1 MLPISRKT
9 TIILGLAIVIAVGY
23 FARLGNTFEA
33 VPPDLLAARQEGSVI
48 AQDIVNLSNDFS
60 SDLEKINQLDK
71 ERKHAEALNIATD
84 MLQRIP
90 EVKNRA
96 TDLSKELE
104 KMTSALTT
112 IKSEEARA
120 AAIESITNRMA
131 LIGRLFSYSEYLLQL
146 SKVLQDRFRE
156 IPNNQSVAELT
167 TQINA
172 EVTAINN
179 FNRAASE
186 AMNRFD
192 VATGAK

>member
-1 MLPISRKT
+1 MAPISRKL
-9 TIILGLAIVIAVGY
+9 TIILGLAIVVVVGY
-23 FARLGNTFEA
+23 FAQLSNTSEA

-48 AQDIVNLSNDFS
+48 AQDIVNLSNRFS
-60 SDLEKINQLDK
+60 DDLERINELDR
-71 ERKHAEALNIATD
+71 EGQPAEALILATG

-90 EVKNRA
+90 EVKTRA

-104 KMTSALTT
+104 KMTSALAT
-112 IKSEEARA
+112 IKSDEARA

-131 LIGRLFSYSEYLLQL
+131 LIGRLFSYSEYMIQL

-167 TQINA
+167 AQINA

-186 AMNRFD
+186 AMSRFD
-192 VATGAK
+192 VATGAR